1 MKTAALVAV
10 SIWASAGI
18 AAETALLIKSVERG
32 DWACA
37 VCAVAAI
44 PITAACVF
52 VMWRD
57 YKWNR

>member
-10 SIWASAGI
+10 SIWACAG
-18 AAETALLIKSVERG
+18 A
-32 DWACA
+32 
-37 VCAVAAI
+37 CAVAAI